1 MTLKTNVLV
10 ENICNLSEAR
20 YCSGMG
26 VQLLACPVA
35 HVNPT
40 LFAAIKGWVQGPSM
54 ILDISES
61 RGEHDVNEYDADFIL
76 ANTDQL
82 SAIAKASSL
91 PFIVRMSES
100 DLLDSEYLT
109 LHSERIQFVVTNTI
123 SLTELEKLNE
133 LKHKVLVS
141 IKKHQT
147 NNLADLLSLPIA
159 GLVLTGETEEM
170 PGLKE
175 YHHLSNV
182 LEQLESS
189 ED

>member
-1 MTLKTNVLV
+1 
-10 ENICNLSEAR
+10 
-20 YCSGMG
+20 
-26 VQLLACPVA
+26 
-35 HVNPT
+35 
-40 LFAAIKGWVQGPSM
+40 
-54 ILDISES
+54 
-61 RGEHDVNEYDADFIL
+61 
-76 ANTDQL
+76 
-82 SAIAKASSL
+82 
-91 PFIVRMSES
+91 
-100 DLLDSEYLT
+100 
-109 LHSERIQFVVTNTI
+109 VTNTI

>member
-1 MTLKTNVLV
+1 MTLKTSVLV

-35 HVNPT
+35 HVNPA
-40 LFAAIKGWVQGPSM
+40 LFAAIKSWVQGPSM

-61 RGEHDVNEYDADFIL
+61 REQHDVNEYDADFIL

-82 SAIAKASSL
+82 STVAKESSL
-91 PFIVRMSES
+91 PLILRINEGQ
-100 DLLDSEYLT
+100 LPKIEYLST
-109 LHSERIQFVVTNTI
+109 LSQRIQFIVTSNI
-123 SLTELEKLNE
+123 SFTELEKLNA

-141 IKKHQT
+141 IEKHQPIS
-147 NNLADLLSLPIA
+147 LVDLLSLPIA
-159 GLVLTGETEEM
+159 GFVLTGENEAM

-175 YHHLSNV
+175 YDHLSTV
-182 LEQLESS
+182 LEQLETS
-189 ED
+189 EG

>member
-1 MTLKTNVLV
+1 M
-10 ENICNLSEAR
+10 
-20 YCSGMG
+20 
-26 VQLLACPVA
+26 
-35 HVNPT
+35 NPT
-40 LFAAIKGWVQGPSM
+40 LFAAIKSWITGPSM

-61 RGEHDVNEYDADFIL
+61 EEQPDVNEYDADFIL

-109 LHSERIQFVVTNTI
+109 SHSERIQFVVTNTI

-159 GLVLTGETEEM
+159 GLVLTGQTEAM
-170 PGLKE
+170 PGLKN
-175 YHHLSNV
+175 YDHLSTV
-182 LEQLESS
+182 LEQLEIS
-189 ED
+189 EG

>member
-1 MTLKTNVLV
+1 M
-10 ENICNLSEAR
+10 
-20 YCSGMG
+20 
-26 VQLLACPVA
+26 
-35 HVNPT
+35 NPT
-40 LFAAIKGWVQGPSM
+40 LFAAIKSWITGPSM

-61 RGEHDVNEYDADFIL
+61 EEQPDVNEYDADFIL

-109 LHSERIQFVVTNTI
+109 SHSERIQFVVTNTI

-159 GLVLTGETEEM
+159 GLVLTGQTEAM
-170 PGLKE
+170 PGLKN
-175 YHHLSNV
+175 YDHLSTV
-182 LEQLESS
+182 LEQLETS
-189 ED
+189 EG

>member
-40 LFAAIKGWVQGPSM
+40 LFAAIKGWIQGPSM

-61 RGEHDVNEYDADFIL
+61 REQHDVNEYDADFIL
-76 ANTDQL
+76 VNTDQL
-82 SAIAKASSL
+82 SAKAKESSL
-91 PFIVRMSES
+91 PLIVRMNER
-100 DLLDSEYLT
+100 DLLNIEYLST
-109 LHSERIQFVVTNTI
+109 HSQRIQFVLASNI
-123 SLTELEKLNE
+123 SLTELEKLKA
-133 LKHKVLVS
+133 LKHKVLIS
-141 IKKHQT
+141 FEKYPSSS
-147 NNLADLLSLPIA
+147 LADLLSLPIA
-159 GLVLTGETEEM
+159 GLVLTGETEAM
-170 PGLKE
+170 PGLKN
-175 YHHLSNV
+175 YDHLSTI
-182 LEQLESS
+182 LEQLETS